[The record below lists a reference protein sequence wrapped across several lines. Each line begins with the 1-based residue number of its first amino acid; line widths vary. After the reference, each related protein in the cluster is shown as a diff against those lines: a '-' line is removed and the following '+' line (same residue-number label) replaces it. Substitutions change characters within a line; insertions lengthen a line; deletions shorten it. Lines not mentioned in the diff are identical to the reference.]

1 MGKVIGKDL
10 RNRFTSSKPH
20 DISWRTEQV
29 KVDNFIEGV
38 VPDKDIESFVAR
50 LDKLGI
56 NEAEKRIKMIG
67 RFIKEKEKEKGEH

>member
-1 MGKVIGKDL
+1 MGKIIGKDVG
-10 RNRFTSSKPH
+10 NRFTSSKPG
-20 DISWRTEQV
+20 DILWRTEQV

-56 NEAEKRIKMIG
+56 NEVEERIKMIG
-67 RFIKEKEKEKGEH
+67 RFIKEKEKGGH